1 MATLSVAEETKNST
15 AVRVIYA
22 VLSYA
27 LGLLMLLYGMSK
39 IMALQFQVFPSTY
52 VKPLAEV
59 SDFFA
64 IAAFFGRFHWLEVLL
79 GLVESIPSILLL
91 FRRTRSLGAILLLGP
106 ISFVA
111 ITDYAYLSSS
121 YYWDVRAVITG
132 MLIADV
138 GLLLLDQKTRKWIRD
153 LFLLNSAPE
162 YRRWQLELAS
172 NCILVLAIFVATYL
186 LGHSVK
192 ANSGEIL
199 GFPQINGRGTWDV
212 TTFEIDHKPVD
223 LPRGEAAP
231 QIYFNFDGSCRMNNL
246 KAEIKQK
253 CTAEING
260 RQHTIKLTELPVGGL
275 NAPLQAKFQLDGLKL
290 SIHGHSDSHE
300 VSLSLNRHGW

>member
-1 MATLSVAEETKNST
+1 
-15 AVRVIYA
+15 
-22 VLSYA
+22 
-27 LGLLMLLYGMSK
+27 
-39 IMALQFQVFPSTY
+39 
-52 VKPLAEV
+52 
-59 SDFFA
+59 
-64 IAAFFGRFHWLEVLL
+64 
-79 GLVESIPSILLL
+79 
-91 FRRTRSLGAILLLGP
+91 
-106 ISFVA
+106 
-111 ITDYAYLSSS
+111 
-121 YYWDVRAVITG
+121 

-162 YRRWQLELAS
+162 YRKWQLELAS
-172 NCILVLAIFVATYL
+172 NCILVLAIFAATYL
-186 LGHSVK
+186 LGRSVK

-223 LPRGEAAP
+223 LPRGEAAS

-253 CTAEING
+253 CKAEING
-260 RQHTIKLTELPVGGL
+260 RQHAIRLTELPVGGL
-275 NAPLQAKFQLDGLKL
+275 NAPVQANFQLDGPKL
-290 SIHGHSDSHE
+290 IINGHSDSHE